1 MSQKTDNNNSLN
13 NIDKV
18 NDVECVEVPNIEKD
32 IINRINKIIER
43 KKKSKNNKLMLGILK
58 FCINNVDYIHCPIR
72 KIKKNGSIIII
83 GKCKQFKPIVD
94 NKLNR
99 KSLLKHFLFCHCKGQ
114 ELCGEGIC
122 NIKLKAS
129 ISLEEFLNKY
139 EKRKAVRH
147 VKYEKC
153 QYCNSK
159 YRIINNNLKKNV

>member
-1 MSQKTDNNNSLN
+1 MSDKTNINNSLN
-13 NIDKV
+13 NIEEVKNVDHVKV
-18 NDVECVEVPNIEKD
+18 PLIDID
-32 IINRINKIIER
+32 IINKINKIIER

-58 FCINNVDYIHCPIR
+58 FCIDNVYYIHCPIR

-139 EKRKAVRH
+139 EKKKAVRH
-147 VKYEKC
+147 VKYETC

-159 YRIINNNLKKNV
+159 YRIINNKS